1 MMSREEHQCPSI
13 SIRALAFLAA
23 ALTAVLIAA
32 TASLIAKPAG
42 SDPATAAEEST
53 AAVAEAPVTLE
64 MRLAAGEPHEGWI
77 EAGFPR
83 RGTNGGFPGIDEPI
97 FMAPEVA
104 LSHLDVERA
113 WYEDMGE
120 GPMVGLLMTEDG
132 ALKLARLS
140 RRSIGERIA
149 IVVNGKVVSAPFVAG
164 EISERALIR
173 GNFTEEEARALAAAL
188 DSNAGQ

>member
-1 MMSREEHQCPSI
+1 M
-13 SIRALAFLAA
+13 
-23 ALTAVLIAA
+23 TAVLIAA
-32 TASLIAKPAG
+32 TASLLAKPAG
-42 SDPATAAEEST
+42 SDPATATEEST

-64 MRLAAGEPHEGWI
+64 IRLAAGEPHEGWI
-77 EAGFPR
+77 EAR
-83 RGTNGGFPGIDEPI
+83 FPGIDEPI
-97 FMAPEVA
+97 YMAPEVA
-104 LSHLDVERA
+104 LSHLDVERT

-149 IVVNGKVVSAPFVAG
+149 IVVNGKIVSAPFVAG